1 MVAPS
6 LGVSTEFS
14 PSPKETLRLIER
26 QYLQPRNQVVRF
38 NRDQIDQSL
47 DLMKA
52 LRARRGDSSELLRLQ
67 GDHLTPASAG
77 LRRQFLGDWAE
88 GNERQQ
94 QVNRLQ
100 DLITTWALSGTAASG

>member
-1 MVAPS
+1 
-6 LGVSTEFS
+6 
-14 PSPKETLRLIER
+14 LIER

-38 NRDQIDQSL
+38 NKDKIDQSL
-47 DLMKA
+47 DLITA
-52 LRARRGDSSELLRLQ
+52 LQARKGDCSELLRLP

-88 GNERQQ
+88 GSDRQQ

-100 DLITTWALSGTAASG
+100 DLITSWALSGTVSSG